1 MTTARPLAALLALLL
16 AAAPPPAVAQP
27 SNRSLA
33 LEGALGAHGRQAFA
47 LAAGTWLDGDVEAV
61 ARLRLEVAPRTPVR
75 AAAWATAPSLG
86 LRWAPDAGEWRPAA
100 GLEVGARWA
109 PDGRA
114 AMTGGLRA
122 GLEWLAAR
130 DVALAGGVGLRWTA
144 GEGAAAEAALGLTLY
159 F

>member
-1 MTTARPLAALLALLL
+1 
-16 AAAPPPAVAQP
+16 
-27 SNRSLA
+27 
-33 LEGALGAHGRQAFA
+33 
-47 LAAGTWLDGDVEAV
+47 
-61 ARLRLEVAPRTPVR
+61 LRLEPAPRTSVR
-75 AAAWATAPSLG
+75 AASLATAPSAG
-86 LRWAPDAGEWRPAA
+86 LRWAPDAGEWRPTA

-109 PDGRA
+109 PDGGA

-122 GLEWLAAR
+122 GLEWLVMR